1 MAHPFG
7 ERALVETP
15 TAAMP
20 AVSVSD
26 TPILLDSYDGR
37 VHVHWAP
44 DEAVTP
50 LGQLPFF
57 IDYLRVHLRINEP
70 CEPSCHDLDHGDLD
84 ETRCALGVSFE
95 IPGHAPVCGDPGQR
109 TLDDPALGQ
118 DHETLCCV

>member
-1 MAHPFG
+1 
-7 ERALVETP
+7 
-15 TAAMP
+15 MP

-57 IDYLRVHLRINEP
+57 IDYLKQAGLFTAFVADSPFALRQPE
-70 CEPSCHDLDHGDLD
+70 
-84 ETRCALGVSFE
+84 RA
-95 IPGHAPVCGDPGQR
+95 
-109 TLDDPALGQ
+109 
-118 DHETLCCV
+118 